1 MKENTMDQKTFIKK
15 VQQKADSLAALIIG
29 IQKHYLSAPPANR
42 RFIETTIGAAI
53 WYLPKNK
60 ELLFTGMISE
70 KALMLGER
78 SEEHLFPR
86 KIAAQELLGKNWSE
100 IKDPSFYIAELFVS
114 KYGRYNYVSKAEN
127 RKLIKFQ
134 KSGVFTN
141 PDEAYSEAGVVL
153 IRYHR

>member
-1 MKENTMDQKTFIKK
+1 MDQKTFIKK

-100 IKDPSFYIAELFVS
+100 IKDPGLHIAELFIS

-134 KSGVFTN
+134 KSDVFTN
-141 PDEAYSEAGVVL
+141 PDDTYLEAGVILVP
-153 IRYHR
+153 YPK